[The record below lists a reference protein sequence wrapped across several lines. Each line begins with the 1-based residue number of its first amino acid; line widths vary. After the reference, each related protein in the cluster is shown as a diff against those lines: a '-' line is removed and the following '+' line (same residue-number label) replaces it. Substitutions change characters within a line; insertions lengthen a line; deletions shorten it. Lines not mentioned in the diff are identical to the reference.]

1 MRGAPTPR
9 RRAAT
14 GEVFPGTGTQV
25 TEDLAVAGLA
35 AERGV
40 GKIRA
45 QFDQLAPGRVLARDG
60 HALRRELL
68 VVIAVEDVGDL
79 DAAVQVIERAAAGLG
94 DDMRRK
100 FRDRVAAVDMQPGQ
114 VGTAQIHRKVVTGHR
129 VVEVDHAEEIEIEV
143 GVAGRDTA
151 VELAVAKPPV
161 EAQRIVD
168 IAVEAQLR
176 DIAHYIGVGDPR
188 PTTPSTKAVSVAL
201 PSRSRRPS
209 SSPSLRLRAATSPLT
224 LLRRR
229 ARAHLQVTVNAA
241 HVGLGTHPHVERREQ
256 PAETGVDVD
265 VARIPED
272 RDQLVGKRTAADAR
286 SQGVDGFGR
295 GGQARNRQVRM
306 RRADVGQPL
315 TAASAVNH
323 VPWPTC
329 RLLTLPVKSETT
341 PATSMSILLKTVCH
355 PRSRGAK

>member
-1 MRGAPTPR
+1 MADVDREERIVVGDGHPR
-9 RRAAT
+9 CAGHRLLVAVPQQ
-14 GEVFPGTGTQV
+14 GQVFPGTRTQV
-25 TEDLAVAGLA
+25 AEDLAVAGLA

-40 GKIRA
+40 GEVRA

-68 VVIAVEDVGDL
+68 VVIAVEDVGNP
-79 DAAVQVIERAAAGLG
+79 DAAVQVVERAAAGLG

-143 GVAGRDTA
+143 GVACRDTA
-151 VELAVAKPPV
+151 VELAVAQPPV

-176 DIAHYIGVGDPR
+176 DVAHDIGVGE
-188 PTTPSTKAVSVAL
+188 TTPDDAIDEGRKRGVAQQV
-201 PSRSRRPS
+201 
-209 SSPSLRLRAATSPLT
+209 AAAEQFAQPEV
-224 LLRRR
+224 
-229 ARAHLQVTVNAA
+229 ARGHIALDAAAPVAQGAHLQVTVDAA

-272 RDQLVGKRTAADAR
+272 RDQLVGERTAADAG

-295 GGQARNRQVRM
+295 GGQARDRQVEM

-315 TAASAVNH
+315 DRGVG
-323 VPWPTC
+323 
-329 RLLTLPVKSETT
+329 RE
-341 PATSMSILLKTVCH
+341 
-355 PRSRGAK
+355 PRPLAHL